1 MIRMNT
7 ASATMRR
14 RALITGGG
22 SGIGL
27 AIAQALAAS
36 GVEVTVAGRNE
47 AKLKATSFAFVSM
60 DVTDAASVAAGIEAA
75 GVIDIFVNNAGFAAT
90 APSLKTSRT
99 TWDEMIA
106 LNLTSAF
113 TCAQAVVPGMIERRW
128 GRFIAVASTASH
140 KAYPYTGAYAA
151 AKHGVLGWIK
161 SLALEHAKT
170 GVTFNA
176 ICPGFTDTPL
186 IAGALDR
193 IAAKTGGDI
202 EAAKAVFVKD
212 NPMGRLVAPDE
223 VAAAAVYLAG
233 DGAASINGQSII
245 IDGGEMIA

>member
-1 MIRMNT
+1 M
-7 ASATMRR
+7 AAGKK

-27 AIAQALAAS
+27 AIAQALAVA
-36 GVEVTVAGRNE
+36 GAEVTVAGRDE
-47 AKLKATSFAFVSM
+47 LKLKASGFSYVPI
-60 DVTDAASVAAGIEAA
+60 DVTDAASVAAGVKSVGA
-75 GVIDIFVNNAGFAAT
+75 IDIFINNAGFAAT
-90 APSLKTSRT
+90 APSLKTTRAM
-99 TWDEMIA
+99 WDEMIA

-113 TCAQAVVPGMIERRW
+113 TCAEAVVPAMIERGW
-128 GRFIAVASTASH
+128 GRFVAVASTASH

-151 AKHGVLGWIK
+151 AKHGVLGWIR

-186 IAGALDR
+186 IAGALNR
-193 IAAKTGGDI
+193 IAAKSGGDI
-202 EAAKAVFVKD
+202 DAAKAAFAKD
-212 NPMGRLVAPDE
+212 NPMGRLIAPDE
-223 VAAAAVYLAG
+223 VAAAAVFLAG